1 MQKKFEYNSRKFL
14 NKDGLDAVGVYI
26 SQCEFFQHWIDA
38 HVDFTDYNNKVRLE
52 LSVYNAKELDAQMAK
67 LQFLI
72 KELTKVHDV
81 FEQNYIPIKA
91 GFIEESKKVKS
102 KRKVDG
108 VAHDEL

>member
-1 MQKKFEYNSRKFL
+1 MQKKLEYTTRKFL
-14 NKDGLDAVGVYI
+14 NKDGLEAI
-26 SQCEFFQHWIDA
+26 EIHIAQCEFMQHWIDA
-38 HVDFTDYNNKVRLE
+38 HVDITDYSNKVRVD
-52 LSVYNAKELDAQMAK
+52 LSVYDAKGLDAQMAK